1 MGEADKKRIGRPHT
15 REQRRTWAENRIKY
29 RPPQSQTKVD
39 WPRCKSALTWLPSAA
54 TFSSPPTR
62 MPVITI
68 CNHKG
73 GTGKTTTVMHL
84 AAALGL
90 GGKRVLVVD
99 LDPQCFLTQIM
110 GASEPTPGL
119 SALALITHDAN
130 LRTLPMVK
138 VSGFDLLPA
147 TQDMTRAQKKLTGP
161 MDSFWIKEALA
172 TGHDYDVVIFDTA
185 AALSVYTM
193 NALVASDLVIVP
205 VTPEYQPVVGAA
217 QTWKT
222 CQLVRKKLN
231 PSLAEPLF
239 LLTQVDGRKR
249 DHAAY
254 SQYIRAT
261 YAGRVMDSVVRT
273 CATLADT
280 THDGRTVYDR
290 DVVSRGARDYAN
302 AADELGRHFYPQRVT
317 ELVEHT
323 ETTEPEGEQYIPAHS
338 GSGGGKAVL
347 HAWIPLNHC

>member
-1 MGEADKKRIGRPHT
+1 
-15 REQRRTWAENRIKY
+15 
-29 RPPQSQTKVD
+29 
-39 WPRCKSALTWLPSAA
+39 
-54 TFSSPPTR
+54 

-73 GTGKTTTVMHL
+73 GTGKTTTVMNL
-84 AAALGL
+84 AAAMGL

-110 GASEPTPGL
+110 GVGEPEPAM
-119 SALALITHDAN
+119 SSLALMTHDAN
-130 LRTLPMVK
+130 LRTLPVVK

-147 TQDMTRAQKKLTGP
+147 TQYMTRAQKKLTGP

-172 TGHDYDVVIFDTA
+172 VGHDYDIVMLDTA

-193 NALVASDLVIVP
+193 NALVASDYAVVP
-205 VTPEYQPVVGAA
+205 VTPEYQPVVGAG
-217 QTWKT
+217 QTWQT
-222 CQLVRKKLN
+222 CRLVREKLN

-254 SQYIRAT
+254 SQYIRTT
-261 YAGRVMDSVVRT
+261 YAGRVLDSVVRT
-273 CATLADT
+273 CTSLADT
-280 THDGRTVYDR
+280 THDGRTVFDH

-302 AADELGRHFYPQRVT
+302 AADELSRHFFPGHQT
-317 ELVEHT
+317 ESVE
-323 ETTEPEGEQYIPAHS
+323 ESPNGKPEVEPYEAAHS
-338 GSGGGKAVL
+338 GSAGSAGTGGGEAVL
-347 HAWIPLNHC
+347 HSWIPLDHC